1 VPPRLR
7 LVAIG
12 LAVLLTAAGCAGPA
26 QTGWIER
33 GSTSSPATTNE
44 TGAPVAATTPKTP
57 GSTTTE
63 PSPDPVPSTGSSSL
77 AGPACCPGGSDPAC
91 EVNSAAG
98 AAYLAANIAGGTF
111 GFRFARVGEGV
122 LASLNPEH
130 SFYPASSIKVL
141 AHLHAARWVAAQPD
155 PEEALATPI
164 PVYDDPCAALGTH
177 QTEPLAAVLAA
188 MMIDSDNRRANAVV
202 DHFGRDAINAT
213 GAGVAGLS
221 DTVLAHR
228 FGCGGP
234 ANDPANRSTA
244 LDLSR
249 VYERVAAGEVLDAE
263 AGRIFTSL
271 MLGPVWPSLEAA
283 VAAEGEALGLG
294 PETVEAFRGAIDLS
308 YKAGWWDTHLS
319 IGGLLG
325 LPTGGCEGDPP
336 RQYAFAVFV
345 DGADRVADGFDVS
358 DLVAVVLREEI
369 RTALAEAAASPC
381 AP

>member
-1 VPPRLR
+1 MPPRLR
-7 LVAIG
+7 LLAIG

-26 QTGWIER
+26 QTGWLD
-33 GSTSSPATTNE
+33 PATTSGTTGTDE
-44 TGAPVAATTPKTP
+44 TGAPVATTTLETP
-57 GSTTTE
+57 GSTTTM
-63 PSPDPVPSTGSSSL
+63 PSPDPVPSTGSSMPAEPAYCPAGS
-77 AGPACCPGGSDPAC
+77 GPAC
-91 EVNSAAG
+91 EENSAAG
-98 AAYLAANIAGGTF
+98 AVYLAANVAGGTF
-111 GFRFARVGEGV
+111 GFRFVRVGGGV

-141 AHLHAARWVAAQPD
+141 AHLYAVRWVAVQPD

-164 PVYDDPCAALGTH
+164 PVYDDPCAALGTY
-177 QTEPLAAVLAA
+177 QVEPLAAVLAA
-188 MMIDSDNRRANAVV
+188 MMIDSDNRRANAVI
-202 DHFGRDAINAT
+202 DRFGRDAINAT
-213 GAGVAGLS
+213 AIDVAGVS

-249 VYERVAAGEVLDAE
+249 VYERMAEGDVLDAE

-271 MLGPVWPSLEAA
+271 MLGPVWPSLASA
-283 VAAEGEALGLG
+283 VAAEGEALGLDW
-294 PETVEAFRGAIDLS
+294 EMVEAFRGAVGLS

-319 IGGLLG
+319 IGGLVG
-325 LPTGGCEGDPP
+325 LPAGGCRGDPP

-345 DGADRVADGFDVS
+345 DGADWVADGFDVS

-381 AP
+381 SP